1 MCTKL
6 LSNLMGGQKAAQQMI
21 PAREADDARDADAVI
36 KDSTDSTSEVTSE
49 GTGVSVKRS
58 KKTDRRGVPG
68 LNL

>member
-6 LSNLMGGQKAAQQMI
+6 LSTLMGKPKTAQQMI
-21 PAREADDARDADAVI
+21 PAREAEEARDADAIV

-49 GTGVSVKRS
+49 GTGVSVKRT
-58 KKTDRRGVPG
+58 KKTDRQGVPG

>member
-6 LSNLMGGQKAAQQMI
+6 LSNLMGKPKAAQQMI
-21 PAREADDARDADAVI
+21 PAREADEARDADAVV

-49 GTGVSVKRS
+49 GTGVSVKRT
-58 KKTDRRGVPG
+58 KKNDRQGVPG

>member
-1 MCTKL
+1 
-6 LSNLMGGQKAAQQMI
+6 MGKPKAAQQMI
-21 PAREADDARDADAVI
+21 PAREAEEARDADAVV

-49 GTGVSVKRS
+49 GTGVSVKRT

>member
-6 LSNLMGGQKAAQQMI
+6 MSNLMGKPKAAQQII
-21 PAREADDARDADAVI
+21 PAREAEEARDADAVV

-49 GTGVSVKRS
+49 GTGVSVKRT
-58 KKTDRRGVPG
+58 KKTDRQGVPG

>member
-6 LSNLMGGQKAAQQMI
+6 LSTLMGKPKAAQQMI
-21 PAREADDARDADAVI
+21 PAREADDARDADAIV

-49 GTGVSVKRS
+49 GTGVSVKRT
-58 KKTDRRGVPG
+58 KKIDRQGVPG

>member
-21 PAREADDARDADAVI
+21 PAREADEARDADAVV
-36 KDSTDSTSEVTSE
+36 KDSTDNTSEVTSE
-49 GTGVSVKRS
+49 GTGVSVKRT

>member
-1 MCTKL
+1 MCTQL
-6 LSNLMGGQKAAQQMI
+6 ISNLMGKSKAAQQII

-49 GTGVSVKRS
+49 GTGVSVKRT
-58 KKTDRRGVPG
+58 KKPDRRGVPG

>member
-1 MCTKL
+1 
-6 LSNLMGGQKAAQQMI
+6 MI
-21 PAREADDARDADAVI
+21 PAREAEEARDADAVV

-49 GTGVSVKRS
+49 GTGVSVKRT

>member
-6 LSNLMGGQKAAQQMI
+6 LSTLMGKPKAAQQMI
-21 PAREADDARDADAVI
+21 PAREADDARDADAIV

-49 GTGVSVKRS
+49 GTGVSVKRT